1 MIVFQKVTKIF
12 PDGTQALGQVSC
24 QIKKGEFVFFI
35 GPSGAGKTTIMKLLR
50 RELLASEGTV
60 IVKDKNLAE
69 MEIKEVPFLRRQA
82 AMCFQDFR
90 LLSDRTVYE
99 NIALS
104 LEVAGKKEEEVEKRV
119 AEVLKNVGL
128 EKKGGFFPLQL
139 SGGELQRVG
148 IARAIVAKPE
158 VLLADE
164 PTGNLDPESAFEILK
179 LFKEINLSGTTV
191 LVATH
196 NAELVNKFA
205 ERVIALNKG
214 KIVSDTSK
222 GKYELFKKEGSK
234 NKKA

>member
-12 PDGTQALGQVSC
+12 PDGTQALGQASF

-35 GPSGAGKTTIMKLLR
+35 GPSGAGKTTIMRLLR

-60 IVKDKNLAE
+60 IVKEKNLAE
-69 MEIKEVPFLRRQA
+69 ISIKEVPFLRRQV
-82 AMCFQDFR
+82 AMCFQNFK
-90 LLSDRTVYE
+90 LLSDRTVFE

-104 LEVAGKKEEEVEKRV
+104 LEVIGTREEAIEKRV
-119 AEVLKNVGL
+119 NEVLENVGL
-128 EKKGGFFPLQL
+128 DKKGGFFPLQL

-148 IARAIVAKPE
+148 IARAVVAKPE

-164 PTGNLDPESAFEILK
+164 PTGNLDPESAWGILK

-196 NAELVNKFA
+196 NAELVNKFT
-205 ERVIALNKG
+205 ERVIALSKG
-214 KIVSDTSK
+214 KIVSDKAK
-222 GKYELFKKEGSK
+222 GKYKI
-234 NKKA
+234 

>member
-69 MEIKEVPFLRRQA
+69 MEDKEVPLLRRQVT
-82 AMCFQDFR
+82 MCFQDFK
-90 LLSDRTVYE
+90 LLSDRTVQD

-104 LEVAGKKEEEVEKRV
+104 LEVAGLKEEEVEKRV
-119 AEVLKNVGL
+119 AETLKNVGL

-164 PTGNLDPESAFEILK
+164 PTGNLDPESAWEILK

-205 ERVIALNKG
+205 ERVIAL
-214 KIVSDTSK
+214 SK
-222 GKYELFKKEGSK
+222 GKVVSD
-234 NKKA
+234 KAKGKYKI

>member
-35 GPSGAGKTTIMKLLR
+35 GPSGAGKTTIMRLLR

-69 MEIKEVPFLRRQA
+69 MEDKEVPLLRRQVT
-82 AMCFQDFR
+82 MCFQDFK
-90 LLSDRTVYE
+90 LLSDRTVQE

-104 LEVAGKKEEEVEKRV
+104 LEVAGLKEEEVEKRV
-119 AEVLKNVGL
+119 AETLKNVGL

-164 PTGNLDPESAFEILK
+164 PTGNLDPESAWEILK

-205 ERVIALNKG
+205 ERVIALSKG
-214 KIVSDTSK
+214 KVVSDTAK
-222 GKYELFKKEGSK
+222 GKYEISVKVKSKK
-234 NKKA
+234 

>member
-50 RELLASEGTV
+50 RELVASEGTV

-69 MEIKEVPFLRRQA
+69 MENKEVPLLRRQVT
-82 AMCFQDFR
+82 MCFQDFK
-90 LLSDRTVYE
+90 LLSDRTVQE

-104 LEVAGKKEEEVEKRV
+104 LEVTGLKEEEVEKRV
-119 AEVLKNVGL
+119 AEALKNVGL

-205 ERVIALNKG
+205 ERVIALAKG
-214 KIVSDTSK
+214 KIVSDIAK
-222 GKYELFKKEGSK
+222 GKYKV
-234 NKKA
+234 

>member
-50 RELLASEGTV
+50 RELLASEGTI

-69 MEIKEVPFLRRQA
+69 MEDKEVPLLRRQVT
-82 AMCFQDFR
+82 MCFQDFK
-90 LLSDRTVYE
+90 LLSDRTVQE

-104 LEVAGKKEEEVEKRV
+104 LEVAGLKEEEVEKRV
-119 AEVLKNVGL
+119 AETLKNVGL

-164 PTGNLDPESAFEILK
+164 PTGNLDPESAWEILK

-205 ERVIALNKG
+205 ERVIAL
-214 KIVSDTSK
+214 SK
-222 GKYELFKKEGSK
+222 GKVVSD
-234 NKKA
+234 KAKGKYKI

>member
-50 RELLASEGTV
+50 RELLANEGTV

-69 MEIKEVPFLRRQA
+69 MEDKEVPLLRRQVT
-82 AMCFQDFR
+82 MCFQDFK
-90 LLSDRTVYE
+90 LLSDRTVQE

-104 LEVAGKKEEEVEKRV
+104 LEVAGLKEEEVEKRV
-119 AEVLKNVGL
+119 AETLKNVGL

-164 PTGNLDPESAFEILK
+164 PTGNLDPESAWEILK

-205 ERVIALNKG
+205 ERVIAL
-214 KIVSDTSK
+214 SK
-222 GKYELFKKEGSK
+222 GKVVSD
-234 NKKA
+234 KAKGKYKI

>member
-12 PDGTQALGQVSC
+12 PDGTQALGEVSC

-69 MEIKEVPFLRRQA
+69 MENKEVPLLRRQVT
-82 AMCFQDFR
+82 MCFQDFK
-90 LLSDRTVYE
+90 LLSDRTVQE

-104 LEVAGKKEEEVEKRV
+104 LEVAGLKEEEVEKRV
-119 AEVLKNVGL
+119 AEALKNVGL

-214 KIVSDTSK
+214 KIVSDIAK
-222 GKYELFKKEGSK
+222 GKYKI
-234 NKKA
+234 

>member
-12 PDGTQALGQVSC
+12 PDGTQALEQVSC

-50 RELLASEGTV
+50 RELLANEGTV

-69 MEIKEVPFLRRQA
+69 MENKEVPFLRRQVT
-82 AMCFQDFR
+82 MCFQDFK

-104 LEVAGKKEEEVEKRV
+104 LEVAGLREEEVEKRV
-119 AEVLKNVGL
+119 AETLKNVGL

-179 LFKEINLSGTTV
+179 LFKEINLSGATV

-196 NAELVNKFA
+196 NAELVNKFS
-205 ERVIALNKG
+205 ERVIALSKG
-214 KIVSDTSK
+214 KIVNDTSK
-222 GKYELFKKEGSK
+222 GKYEFFKKEVH
-234 NKKA
+234 KKT

>member
-50 RELLASEGTV
+50 RELLASEGTI

-69 MEIKEVPFLRRQA
+69 MEDKEVPLLRRQVT
-82 AMCFQDFR
+82 MCFQDFK
-90 LLSDRTVYE
+90 LLSDRTVQD

-104 LEVAGKKEEEVEKRV
+104 LEVAGLKEEEVEKRV
-119 AEVLKNVGL
+119 AETLKNVGL

-164 PTGNLDPESAFEILK
+164 PTGNLDPESAWEILK

-205 ERVIALNKG
+205 ERVIAL
-214 KIVSDTSK
+214 SK
-222 GKYELFKKEGSK
+222 GKVVSD
-234 NKKA
+234 KAKGKYKI

>member
-12 PDGTQALGQVSC
+12 PDGTQALEQVSC

-50 RELLASEGTV
+50 RELLANEGTV

-69 MEIKEVPFLRRQA
+69 MENKEVPFLRRQVT
-82 AMCFQDFR
+82 MCFQDFK

-104 LEVAGKKEEEVEKRV
+104 LEVAGLREEEVEKRV
-119 AEVLKNVGL
+119 AETLKNVGL

-179 LFKEINLSGTTV
+179 LFKEINLSGATV

-205 ERVIALNKG
+205 ERVIALSKG
-214 KIVSDTSK
+214 KIVNDTSK
-222 GKYELFKKEGSK
+222 GKYEFFKKEVH
-234 NKKA
+234 KKT

>member
-50 RELLASEGTV
+50 RELLAREGTV

-69 MEIKEVPFLRRQA
+69 MEDKEVPLLRRQVT
-82 AMCFQDFR
+82 MCFQDFK
-90 LLSDRTVYE
+90 LLSDRTVQE

-104 LEVAGKKEEEVEKRV
+104 LEVAGLKEEEVEKRV
-119 AEVLKNVGL
+119 AETLKNVGL

-164 PTGNLDPESAFEILK
+164 PTGNLDPESAWEILK

-205 ERVIALNKG
+205 ERVIAL
-214 KIVSDTSK
+214 SK
-222 GKYELFKKEGSK
+222 GKVVSD
-234 NKKA
+234 KAKGKYKI

>member
-12 PDGTQALGQVSC
+12 PDGTQALEQVSC

-50 RELLASEGTV
+50 RELLANEGTV

-69 MEIKEVPFLRRQA
+69 MENKEVPFLRRQVT
-82 AMCFQDFR
+82 MCFQDFK

-104 LEVAGKKEEEVEKRV
+104 LEVAGLREEEVEKRV
-119 AEVLKNVGL
+119 AETLKNVGL
-128 EKKGGFFPLQL
+128 EKKGSFFPLQL

-179 LFKEINLSGTTV
+179 LFKEINLSGATV

-196 NAELVNKFA
+196 NAELVNKFS
-205 ERVIALNKG
+205 ERVIALSKG
-214 KIVSDTSK
+214 KIVNDTSK
-222 GKYELFKKEGSK
+222 GKYEFFKKEVH
-234 NKKA
+234 KKT

>member
-12 PDGTQALGQVSC
+12 PDGTQALEQVSC

-50 RELLASEGTV
+50 RELLANEGTV

-69 MEIKEVPFLRRQA
+69 MENKEVPFLRRQVT
-82 AMCFQDFR
+82 MCFQDFK

-104 LEVAGKKEEEVEKRV
+104 LEVAGLKEEEVEKRV
-119 AEVLKNVGL
+119 AETLKNVGL

-179 LFKEINLSGTTV
+179 LFKEINLSGATV

-196 NAELVNKFA
+196 NAELVNKFS
-205 ERVIALNKG
+205 ERVIALSKG
-214 KIVSDTSK
+214 KIVNDTSK
-222 GKYELFKKEGSK
+222 GKYEFFKKEVH
-234 NKKA
+234 KKT

>member
-12 PDGTQALGQVSC
+12 PDGTQALEQVSC

-50 RELLASEGTV
+50 RELLANEGTV

-69 MEIKEVPFLRRQA
+69 MENKEVPFLRRQVT
-82 AMCFQDFR
+82 MCFQDFK

-104 LEVAGKKEEEVEKRV
+104 LEVAGLKEEEVEKRV
-119 AEVLKNVGL
+119 AETLKNVGL

-179 LFKEINLSGTTV
+179 LFKEINLSGATV

-205 ERVIALNKG
+205 ERVIALSKG
-214 KIVSDTSK
+214 KIVNDTSK
-222 GKYELFKKEGSK
+222 GKYEFFKKEVH
-234 NKKA
+234 KKT

>member
-50 RELLASEGTV
+50 RELVASEGTV

-69 MEIKEVPFLRRQA
+69 MENKEVPFLRRQA

-90 LLSDRTVYE
+90 LLSDRTVQE

-104 LEVAGKKEEEVEKRV
+104 LEVAGEKEEEVEKRV
-119 AEVLKNVGL
+119 TEVLKNVGL

-205 ERVIALNKG
+205 ERVIALSKG
-214 KIVSDTSK
+214 KIVSDKAK
-222 GKYELFKKEGSK
+222 GKYKI
-234 NKKA
+234 

>member
-50 RELLASEGTV
+50 RELLANEGTV

-69 MEIKEVPFLRRQA
+69 MENKEVPFLRRQVT
-82 AMCFQDFR
+82 MCFQDFK

-104 LEVAGKKEEEVEKRV
+104 LEVAGEKEEEIEKRV
-119 AEVLKNVGL
+119 AEALKNVGL

-205 ERVIALNKG
+205 ERVIALNMG
-214 KIVSDTSK
+214 KIVSDTPK
-222 GKYELFKKEGSK
+222 GRYETSPKIK
-234 NKKA
+234 NKK

>member
-12 PDGTQALGQVSC
+12 PDGTQALEQVSC

-50 RELLASEGTV
+50 RELLANEGTV

-69 MEIKEVPFLRRQA
+69 MENKEVPFLRRQVT
-82 AMCFQDFR
+82 MCFQDFK

-104 LEVAGKKEEEVEKRV
+104 LEVAGLKEEEVEKRV
-119 AEVLKNVGL
+119 AEALKNVGL

-139 SGGELQRVG
+139 AGGELQRVG

-179 LFKEINLSGTTV
+179 LFKEINLSGATV

-205 ERVIALNKG
+205 ERVIALSKG
-214 KIVSDTSK
+214 KIVNDTSK
-222 GKYELFKKEGSK
+222 GKYEFFKKEVH
-234 NKKA
+234 KKT

>member
-35 GPSGAGKTTIMKLLR
+35 GPSGAGKTTIMRLLR

-69 MEIKEVPFLRRQA
+69 MEDKEVPLLRRQVT
-82 AMCFQDFR
+82 MCFQDFK
-90 LLSDRTVYE
+90 LLSDRTVQE

-104 LEVAGKKEEEVEKRV
+104 LEVAGLKEEEVEKRV
-119 AEVLKNVGL
+119 AETLKNVGL

-164 PTGNLDPESAFEILK
+164 PTGNLDPESAWEILK

-205 ERVIALNKG
+205 ERVIAL
-214 KIVSDTSK
+214 SK
-222 GKYELFKKEGSK
+222 GKVVSD
-234 NKKA
+234 KAKGKYKI